1 MECPKCHRNISDN
14 ATVCPHCHKVLALVC
29 PNCRTLGQ
37 SPVCENC
44 GYIILEK
51 CSKCGR
57 VISTSSEKCKCGF
70 PTATSVAYQEC
81 ETDEFAALSIKFG
94 SLRNIRRIL
103 GSQDLYNK
111 FKIRLKN
118 LLISQLKGVE
128 ARIIVYGDTYVVNF
142 NKELSFATSVNK
154 AVRLGIKI
162 LNSFTTLN
170 LKVIDELST
179 PLKLNLSIV
188 RKTSE
193 ELLTNKVQE
202 NNVKLLTVKK
212 DEKRYLK
219 GMQLTLDQYVQDN
232 ISKDYL
238 TDSLYSVEQ
247 NGESLVFY
255 EIILDKYV
263 LPPAASTEEEPIEVK
278 KADIKKIR
286 SGNEPDDVYGF
297 KIFDINAKCKFE
309 KVTPVEL
316 LDILDT
322 NMIVSIRAD
331 NENMVKTS
339 DIVSFYELKG
349 LKVVRANC
357 TPELN
362 YKPWAVFEQL
372 FRSYYDLT
380 SHNRFLDSNFDVKVF
395 ESIIQLLNGKPRKS
409 STAEDARFAYMED
422 FCNFLGSLKNTVV
435 LVEGFEYADDTTIQT
450 LELYFDKFK
459 KINSKFVFITN
470 NSTPLHSKIKG
481 LLRTPHYTEIM
492 LQSAP
497 IEVLLSTIK
506 EDASDFINSF
516 YYEKLAEN
524 YHGSKLYFDNA
535 IEFLKEK
542 GILLSFENKLLIK
555 SNDSILLPID
565 LTSLLRARLKN
576 LSKNMDASMILAYS
590 LYLGNRIDIEAL
602 AVLGVKDI
610 SKNIELLENS
620 GFITSTAK
628 TVYINNYN
636 ILSPVIELSVKP
648 EVQEYLCK
656 NILAKLGKGLDV
668 TSTMLIM
675 GKIGMFKE
683 EYLLLWKNSQ
693 YSMALGD
700 YDAYLKNCLGCLSL
714 VENIGDNISEEDIE
728 NNKKEVY
735 ENILMSLYGYSPAK
749 IYSIE
754 NILLMDAIKEND
766 NEKIV
771 KLSNL
776 MLQGALISSNY
787 TDALTLLHNILTRM
801 PNPTLMVDGAI
812 NTRFLLLSLVNIEIL
827 FNIGDFGNCIE
838 IAEEI
843 LEVIKP
849 NIIEKIKPASFSTN
863 LFVSHL
869 METFRMAAFAKL
881 ITMDAGLDGFFEKV
895 KNALD
900 SDMPEKG
907 AIIALKEYLAGKSF
921 VPSNSEDSTPFA
933 KIIYLFLQEFETNKN
948 NHKVFAQ
955 NIYQAKL
962 LASDIH
968 QSQLEMFA
976 ELIIADCYA
985 HEGAKHK
992 AAIILND
999 IYQKAENSAIF
1010 NIVLLSK
1017 YYMAR
1022 LEILK
1027 SDYDEAIQL
1036 VNDALALIQNNDN
1049 QAKVFYALF
1058 EKFFIDIA
1066 KMQNNSSI
1074 NIESE
1079 ERKLEMLSPEG
1090 ELKGLLG

>member
-1 MECPKCHRNISDN
+1 MECPKCHKNISDN
-14 ATVCPHCHKVLALVC
+14 ATVCPHCHKVLTLVC

-57 VISTSSEKCKCGF
+57 IIPTSSEKCKCGF
-70 PTATSVAYQEC
+70 PTATSIAYQEC
-81 ETDEFAALSIKFG
+81 ETDEFASLSIKFA

-111 FKIRLKN
+111 FKVRLKN

-170 LKVIDELST
+170 LKVIDELAT

-202 NNVKLLTVKK
+202 SNVKLLTVKK

-219 GMQLTLDQYVQDN
+219 GMQIVLDQYVQDN
-232 ISKDYL
+232 ISKEYI
-238 TDSLYSVEQ
+238 TDSLFSVEQ
-247 NGESLVFY
+247 NGESVVFY
-255 EIILDKYV
+255 EIILEKYV
-263 LPPAASTEEEPIEVK
+263 LPPVSSNEEEPIEVK

-286 SGNEPDDVYGF
+286 SGNEPEDVFGF

-309 KVTPVEL
+309 KTTSVEL
-316 LDILDT
+316 LDIVDK
-322 NMIVSIRAD
+322 NEIVSIRTDA
-331 NENMVKTS
+331 ENMINTS
-339 DIVSFYELKG
+339 ELVNFYELKG
-349 LKVVRANC
+349 LKVIRAIC
-357 TPELN
+357 TQEMN
-362 YKPWAVFEQL
+362 YRPWAVFEQL
-372 FRSYYDLT
+372 FRSYYNLP
-380 SHNRFLDSNFDVKVF
+380 SHNRFLDSNFDVKIF
-395 ESIIQLLNGKPRKS
+395 EPIIQLLNGRPRKAA
-409 STAEDARFAYMED
+409 TAEDARFAYMED
-422 FCNFLGSLKNTVV
+422 FCNFLGSLKNTAV
-435 LVEGFEYADDTTIQT
+435 LIEGFENADDTTIQT

-459 KINSKFVFITN
+459 KVNSKFVFITN

-481 LLRTPHYTEIM
+481 LLRTPLYTEIT
-492 LQSAP
+492 LQETP
-497 IEVLLSTIK
+497 IETLLSAIK
-506 EDASDFINSF
+506 SDASDFINSF

-524 YHGSKLYFDNA
+524 YRGSKLYFDNA
-535 IEFLKEK
+535 IAFLKEK

-555 SNDSILLPID
+555 SNDSVLLPID

-576 LSKNMDASMILAYS
+576 LSKNIDASMILAYS
-590 LYLGNRIDIEAL
+590 LFLGSRLDIKSLETL
-602 AVLGVKDI
+602 EIHDLN
-610 SKNIELLENS
+610 KNIKLLEQL
-620 GFITSTAK
+620 GFITSTGNAIY
-628 TVYINNYN
+628 VNNYN
-636 ILSPVIELSVKP
+636 ILTPVIQLSVKP

-683 EYLLLWKNSQ
+683 EYLLLWRNAQ

-700 YDAYLKNCLGCLSL
+700 YDAYLKNCLGCLTL
-714 VENIGDNISEEDIE
+714 IEHVNENISEEDIE

-754 NILLMDAIKEND
+754 NVLLMDAIKEND

-801 PNPTLMVDGAI
+801 PNPTLLVDGAV

-827 FNIGDFGNCIE
+827 FNIGDFKNCIE
-838 IAEEI
+838 VADDLLGI
-843 LEVIKP
+843 IKP
-849 NIIEKIKPASFSTN
+849 DIIEKIKPASFSTN

-869 METFRMAAFAKL
+869 METFRLVAFAKL
-881 ITMDAGLDGFFEKV
+881 ITMDSDLDGFFEKV
-895 KNALD
+895 KDALN
-900 SDMPEKG
+900 SDMPEKD
-907 AIIALKEYLAGKSF
+907 AIISLKEYFAGKSF

-948 NHKVFAQ
+948 NYKVLAQ
-955 NIYQAKL
+955 NVYQAKL

-968 QSQLEMFA
+968 QSQLELFA

-1017 YYMAR
+1017 FFMAR

-1027 SDYDEAIQL
+1027 SDYEEAIQI

-1049 QAKVFYALF
+1049 QAKAFYALF

-1066 KMQNNSSI
+1066 KLQNNSSI
-1074 NIESE
+1074 DIESE
-1079 ERKLEMLSPEG
+1079 ERKLEMLSPNG
-1090 ELKGLLG
+1090 ELKRLLG

>member
-1 MECPKCHRNISDN
+1 MECPKCHRNISDS
-14 ATVCPHCHKVLALVC
+14 ATTCPHCHKVLTLVC

-70 PTATSVAYQEC
+70 PTATSIAYQEC
-81 ETDEFAALSIKFG
+81 ETDEFASMSIKFA

-111 FKIRLKN
+111 FKIKLKN

-154 AVRLGIKI
+154 AVRLAIKI

-170 LKVIDELST
+170 LKVIDELAT
-179 PLKLNLSIV
+179 PLKLNLTIV

-193 ELLTNKVQE
+193 ELLTNKIQE
-202 NNVKLLTVKK
+202 SNVKLLTVKK

-219 GMQLTLDQYVQDN
+219 GMQIVLDQYVQDN
-232 ISKDYL
+232 ISKEYM

-247 NGESLVFY
+247 DGESLVFY
-255 EIILDKYV
+255 EIILDKYI
-263 LPPAASTEEEPIEVK
+263 LPPSSSNQDEPIEVK

-286 SGNEPDDVYGF
+286 SGNEPDDIYGF

-309 KVTPVEL
+309 KTNSVEL
-316 LDILDT
+316 LNLIDSNKI
-322 NMIVSIRAD
+322 ISIRTDA
-331 NENMVKTS
+331 ENMPSTS
-339 DIVSFYELKG
+339 ALTDFYELKG
-349 LKVVRANC
+349 LKVVRAIC

-362 YKPWAVFEQL
+362 YKPWAIFEQL
-372 FRSYYDLT
+372 FRSYYDLP
-380 SHNRFLDSNFDVKVF
+380 SHNRFLDPNFDVEIFKP
-395 ESIIQLLNGKPRKS
+395 IINLLNGRPRKAA
-409 STAEDARFAYMED
+409 TAEDARFAYMED
-422 FCNFLGSLKNTVV
+422 FCNFLGSLKDTVV
-435 LVEGFEYADDTTIQT
+435 IIEGFENADDTTIQT
-450 LELYFDKFK
+450 LELYFDKFR

-470 NSTPLHSKIKG
+470 SSTPLHSKIKG
-481 LLRTPHYTEIM
+481 LLRTPFYTEIM
-492 LQSAP
+492 LQEAH
-497 IEVLLSTIK
+497 IETLLSTIK
-506 EDASDFINSF
+506 EDATDFINSF
-516 YYEKLAEN
+516 YYEKLTEN
-524 YHGSKLYFDNA
+524 YRGSKLYFDNA
-535 IEFLKEK
+535 LEFLKEK
-542 GILLSFENKLLIK
+542 DILISFENKLLIK
-555 SNDSILLPID
+555 SNNSILLPID

-590 LYLGNRIDIEAL
+590 LFLGNRIDIETL
-602 AVLGVKDI
+602 DVLGIKDI
-610 SKNIELLENS
+610 RKNIELLEKA
-620 GFITSTAK
+620 GFITSTSK
-628 TVYINNYN
+628 SIYINNYN
-636 ILSPVIELSVKP
+636 IISPVIQLSVKP
-648 EVQEYLCK
+648 EVQDYLCK
-656 NILAKLGKGLDV
+656 NILAKIGKGLDV

-693 YSMALGD
+693 YSMTLGD

-714 VENIGDNISEEDIE
+714 VEHIRDNISEEDIE

-754 NILLMDAIKEND
+754 NILLIDAIKENN

-787 TDALTLLHNILTRM
+787 TDALTLLHNILTRI
-801 PNPTLMVDGAI
+801 PNPTLTVNGAI

-827 FNIGDFGNCIE
+827 FNIGDYRNCIE
-838 IAEEI
+838 VAEEI
-843 LEVIKP
+843 LDVIKP
-849 NIIEKIKPASFSTN
+849 DIIDKIKPASFSTN

-869 METFRMAAFAKL
+869 METFRLASFAKL
-881 ITMDAGLDGFFEKV
+881 ITMDPNLDNFFEKV
-895 KNALD
+895 KAALN
-900 SDMPEKG
+900 SEMPEKD
-907 AIIALKEYLAGKSF
+907 AIIALKEYFAGKGF
-921 VPSNSEDSTPFA
+921 IPSNSEDSTQFT
-933 KIIYLFLQEFETNKN
+933 KIIYLFLQEFETNRN
-948 NHKVFAQ
+948 NYKVFAQ
-955 NIYQAKL
+955 NVYQAKL
-962 LASDIH
+962 LASDTH
-968 QSQLEMFA
+968 QTQLELFA
-976 ELIIADCYA
+976 ELLIADCYA
-985 HEGAKHK
+985 QEGAKHK
-992 AAIILND
+992 AAIIMND
-999 IYQKAENSAIF
+999 IYQKAENSAMF
-1010 NIVLLSK
+1010 NIILLSK

-1027 SDYDEAIQL
+1027 SEYDEALQI

-1049 QAKVFYALF
+1049 QARIFYALF

-1066 KMQNNSSI
+1066 KLQNNSSI
-1074 NIESE
+1074 DIESE
-1079 ERKLEMLSPEG
+1079 EKKLDMLSPNG
-1090 ELKGLLG
+1090 ELTGLIG